1 VCKDF
6 TYFAHLHIFHIIYSI
21 KNKDFKE
28 LQNMRKVY
36 AQKKLCAYLGS
47 LRIFAYACF
56 QPSNISD
63 IISATDKESA
73 MAPRRIPITEKKLG
87 RANVYGWAYAKPPK
101 IEIDERLRGRF
112 QQEVLLHE
120 LLHIALPQLEEECVT
135 KTAEFL
141 SYHTWRFGLRR
152 IQPPAPGPRRQKGTS

>member
-1 VCKDF
+1 
-6 TYFAHLHIFHIIYSI
+6 
-21 KNKDFKE
+21 
-28 LQNMRKVY
+28 MRKVY